1 MIVAIDGPAGSG
13 KSAVGRRVAA
23 ALGLP
28 FVDSGLFYRAV
39 GIRALE
45 EGVDL
50 DDAASLAGLAG
61 SIRVEVEGEAVR
73 IDGRDYTARIYRPES
88 SQAASQVAR
97 IPEVRRAVVEQ
108 LRAMGKGDVV
118 MAGRDIGTVVFPGA
132 DHKFYL
138 TASPAERAR
147 RRAAQLAA
155 RGERTDA
162 GALEVEIEERDQRD
176 SRRAA
181 APMRAAE
188 DAVVL
193 DTDGLD
199 LEAVVDQV
207 LRRVGTGADGRGA
220 AGPRGDPEPA
230 GTPPRMPA
238 PASPSV
244 IRSDPA
250 PGGGGITRPDPGPG
264 LELYGL
270 MRFLVRLLA
279 RVYLAGGLLR
289 VSGTEHV
296 PRSGP
301 LVVCANHAS
310 TVDPPLVP
318 AFLPRSDSW
327 SMAKAELLAR
337 PGFGAWVL
345 RHYHA
350 FPVVRHTPDRRALR
364 RAVGVL
370 QTGGVLVLYPEGT
383 RVRAGGLRGAEPGAG
398 FIARTT
404 GAPVLPVALTG
415 TRECFPGGSRL
426 PRRVRVEIRYGAL
439 IRIRERRPDGRRVE
453 NQEAADAIMLA
464 IAEQLPPEARGAYAD
479 LEALRERLSGVW
491 EPAPAPRAT
500 AGEGG

>member
-13 KSAVGRRVAA
+13 KSAVGRRVAE

-28 FVDSGLFYRAV
+28 FVDSGLLYRAV
-39 GIRALE
+39 GARALE
-45 EGVDL
+45 AGIDL
-50 DDAASLAGLAG
+50 DDADALTGLAG
-61 SIRVEVEGEAVR
+61 AIRVEVEGGTVR
-73 IDGRDYTARIYRPES
+73 VDGRDYTARIYRPELS
-88 SQAASQVAR
+88 EAASRVAR
-97 IPEVRRAVVEQ
+97 IPGVRRAVVDQ
-108 LRAMGKGDVV
+108 LRAMGGGNVV
-118 MAGRDIGTVVFPGA
+118 MAGRDIGTVVFPDA

-138 TASPAERAR
+138 TASVEERAR

-155 RGERTDA
+155 RGERPDA
-162 GALEVEIEERDQRD
+162 GALEVEIEERDRRD

-193 DTDGLD
+193 NTDGLD
-199 LEAVVDQV
+199 LEAVVGQV
-207 LRRVGTGADGRGA
+207 LQRVGTEGARRDRIES
-220 AGPRGDPEPA
+220 RDEPA
-230 GTPPRMPA
+230 LSEV
-238 PASPSV
+238 SPEA
-244 IRSDPA
+244 RRA
-250 PGGGGITRPDPGPG
+250 PGPDPGPRI
-264 LELYGL
+264 ELYGL

-279 RVYLAGGLLR
+279 RVYLAGGLLH
-289 VSGTEHV
+289 VSGLERV

-327 SMAKAELLAR
+327 SMAKAELLVR

-364 RAVGVL
+364 RAAEIL
-370 QTGGVLVLYPEGT
+370 RAGGVLVLYPEGT
-383 RVRAGGLRGAEPGAG
+383 RVRAGGLREAEPGAG

-404 GAPVLPVALTG
+404 GAPVLPVALVG
-415 TRECFPGGSRL
+415 TRECFPGGSLL
-426 PRRVRVEIRYGAL
+426 PRRVRVEIRYGPPL
-439 IRIRERRPDGRRVE
+439 RIRERRPDGRRVE

-464 IAEQLPPEARGAYAD
+464 IAEQLPPGARGVYAD
-479 LEALRERLSGVW
+479 LGSLRERLSGVW
-491 EPAPAPRAT
+491 EPALGPAAAAT
-500 AGEGG
+500 GDGG